1 MDEAEI
7 RARCERGD
15 LDGAVT
21 IALEMYASQLFGFLC
36 GLARDRTHAEDVF
49 SATCERIWR
58 GLARFRWDSTFR
70 VWAYRI
76 ARNEYLRS
84 TRETRRARQTIPL
97 TELSTAQSILARVRT
112 TTPFHEQT
120 EVRDR
125 YAAIRAQLDDD
136 DLVLLGLRIE
146 NQLAWGDIA
155 KVMAATEESVDA
167 TVDAKELAALRKR
180 FERLKVK
187 LRDLARSS
195 A

>member
-21 IALEMYASQLFGFLC
+21 VALETYGPQLFGFLW
-36 GLARDRTHAEDVF
+36 GLARDRAHAEDVF

-58 GLARFRWDSTFR
+58 GLSRFRWDSTFR

-76 ARNEYLRS
+76 ARNEFLRS
-84 TRETRRARQTIPL
+84 TRETQLARRTIPL

-112 TTPFHEQT
+112 TTPFHEQSD
-120 EVRDR
+120 VRDR

-136 DLVLLGLRIE
+136 DLMLLGLRIE

-155 KVMAATEESVDA
+155 KVMAAGEDA
-167 TVDAKELAALRKR
+167 VDAKELAALRKR